1 MISAVYVTYNPDLD
15 VLNASI
21 TSIMHQVEK
30 VIVVDN
36 SPVPF
41 ETIKIKDSE
50 KCIFIPL
57 QDNIGIAAAQ
67 NIGITKSLEDGA
79 EYLMLSDQD
88 TIYPD
93 GYIKAML
100 EVIQA
105 DENIGAVV
113 PKFMDS
119 VSQTINPFIGVS
131 KYCFKKIT
139 PEHGT
144 YEVMQGIASGK
155 IISAKAIRDVGM
167 MDAEL
172 FIDWVDLEWCWRLR
186 KKGYKVIGN
195 ADVCIQHSLGDKSES
210 LVGRQINVR
219 SPMRHYYITRNAF
232 YLALNSDSIG
242 LWLRMNLFFK
252 SFRYIVAF
260 PIVSKPHVKHLKAVT
275 LGFIDGITGKVGRK
289 SI

>member
-15 VLNASI
+15 VLNSSI

-105 DENIGAVV
+105 DEKIGAVV

-139 PEHGT
+139 PEQGT